1 MPVLRLEEFLHKH
14 QTAFTTIIHSTTYT
28 AQGTAAVAHVPGKE
42 LAKTVILNADGC
54 LAMAVLPANKQL
66 DLALFRSMMGA
77 QLMALATEEEF
88 DRAFPDCEL
97 GAMPPFG
104 NLYNVPVYVEET
116 LTHDS
121 EIVFN
126 AGYHSELIRMSFR
139 DFCQLVHPVIA
150 KFAMRPA
157 AA

>member
-1 MPVLRLEEFLHKH
+1 MD
-14 QTAFTTIIHSTTYT
+14 A
-28 AQGTAAVAHVPGKE
+28 
-42 LAKTVILNADGC
+42 

-77 QLMALATEEEF
+77 QSMELATEEEF

-104 NLYNVPVYVEET
+104 NLYNVPVYVEEV

-157 AA
+157 VAWRTSLVGTVR

>member
-14 QTAFTTIIHSTTYT
+14 QTPFTTIIHSTTYT
-28 AQGTAAVAHVPGKE
+28 AQGTAAVAHVPGQE

-77 QLMALATEEEF
+77 QSMALATEEEF

-116 LTHDS
+116 LTHHS

>member
-1 MPVLRLEEFLHKH
+1 MPVLRLEEYLLQHH
-14 QTAFTTIIHSTTYT
+14 TPFTTIVHSTTYT

-42 LAKTVILNADGC
+42 LAKTVIVNADGC
-54 LAMAVLPANKQL
+54 LAMAVMPANKHL

-77 QLMALATEEEF
+77 QTIALATEEEF

-104 NLYNVPVYVEET
+104 NLYNVPVYVEES
-116 LTHDS
+116 LTHDH

-126 AGYHSELIRMSFR
+126 AGYHSELMRMSFR

-150 KFAMRPA
+150 KFAMRSA